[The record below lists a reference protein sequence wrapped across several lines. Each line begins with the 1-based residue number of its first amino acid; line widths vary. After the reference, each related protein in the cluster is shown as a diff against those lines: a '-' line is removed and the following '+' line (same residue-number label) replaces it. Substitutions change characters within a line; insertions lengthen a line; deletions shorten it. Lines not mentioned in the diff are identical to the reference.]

1 MQSNIHLDVIL
12 RNMYNANNNK
22 RALKVVTQC
31 LNSVIFISKSIIYL
45 DAYIISLENY
55 NVIEQFVFQLK
66 NE

>member
-1 MQSNIHLDVIL
+1 
-12 RNMYNANNNK
+12 MYSANNK
-22 RALKVVTQC
+22 RALKVVTKC

-55 NVIEQFVFQLK
+55 NIIEKFAFKFK